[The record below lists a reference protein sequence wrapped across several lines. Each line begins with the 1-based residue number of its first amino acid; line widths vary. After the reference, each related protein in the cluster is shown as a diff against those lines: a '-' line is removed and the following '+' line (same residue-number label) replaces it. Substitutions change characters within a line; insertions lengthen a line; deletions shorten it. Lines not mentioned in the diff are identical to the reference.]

1 VSRAQPGDREVA
13 AWGTAVVAGERVA
26 ACACG
31 GEDSPAALLN
41 RCVCLLVP
49 ATAAEEE
56 GQGRCSR
63 ERAQVFSA
71 CCRCGRAS
79 SVRAAATRRGHAG
92 LSPPGCGRDAAHV
105 GAAAAGDPPLLYD
118 LLGAEA
124 DHRDGAV
131 AAVGDVQVFAV
142 AAGIEAVRPGAGPH
156 EADHLQAVA
165 VDFPYAACAEVGD
178 VEDLPVG

>member
-31 GEDSPAALLN
+31 GEDCPAALLN

-79 SVRAAATRRGHAG
+79 SVRAAATRRGRAG
-92 LSPPGCGRDAAHV
+92 LSPPGCGR
-105 GAAAAGDPPLLYD
+105 
-118 LLGAEA
+118 
-124 DHRDGAV
+124 
-131 AAVGDVQVFAV
+131 AAVRCEWRWHTPRCCIGPRAR
-142 AAGIEAVRPGAGPH
+142 GPCRPPRRRPCRGCRRRGSATF
-156 EADHLQAVA
+156 E
-165 VDFPYAACAEVGD
+165 
-178 VEDLPVG
+178 